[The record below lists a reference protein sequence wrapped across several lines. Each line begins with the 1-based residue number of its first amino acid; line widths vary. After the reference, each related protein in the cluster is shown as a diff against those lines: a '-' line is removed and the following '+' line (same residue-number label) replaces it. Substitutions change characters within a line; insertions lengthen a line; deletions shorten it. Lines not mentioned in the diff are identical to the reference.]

1 MDIFDIRVVASIN
14 IINFL
19 VTKLFGAL
27 PVFCSVLFCCISGSV
42 AQPSGNY
49 IVFIKMVFTF
59 SPPNN
64 MALKNSLNSFTQAVF
79 YVPFLNLVNNILRVN
94 MLVIVC
100 YAQAVQYC
108 KHSFCI

>member
-59 SPPNN
+59 FPEQYGIEKF
-64 MALKNSLNSFTQAVF
+64 LK
-79 YVPFLNLVNNILRVN
+79 FLHTGGVL
-94 MLVIVC
+94 C
-100 YAQAVQYC
+100 AFF
-108 KHSFCI
+108 KFG